1 MNQSDN
7 TSTPHRDR
15 FIKVCGNCNEENL
28 RQVSALTPMMMGFI
42 FSDKSPRCATGLDPE
57 IVKSLPEYIIP
68 VGVFL
73 NADEETIKTTAGKF
87 GISHLQLHGN
97 ESPELCDRLRKN
109 GLKIFKTIHVG
120 ESLPVEMIE
129 RYAGCVDMF
138 VFDTLTEKAGGS
150 GRKFD
155 WNLLENYNAEVPY
168 LIGGGVSPDDID
180 NIVAAMRPHMVGIDI
195 NSRFEISPGIKDI
208 RLLTHFILS
217 LRKFNEDEPSYIT
230 F

>member
-1 MNQSDN
+1 MTQSN
-7 TSTPHRDR
+7 KTSTPHRDR

-42 FSDKSPRCATGLDPE
+42 FTDKSPRCANDLDPE

-73 NADEETIKTTAGKF
+73 NADEETIRATAGKF
-87 GISHLQLHGN
+87 GIKHLQLHGN
-97 ESPELCDRLRKN
+97 ESPDLCKRLQDSGYKV
-109 GLKIFKTIHVG
+109 FKTIHVG
-120 ESLPVEMIE
+120 NSLPTGLIDE
-129 RYAGCVDMF
+129 YNGSVDMF

-150 GRKFD
+150 GLKFD
-155 WNLLENYNAEVPY
+155 WNLLENYNADAPY

-180 NIVAAMRPHMVGIDI
+180 NIVAAMRPHMAGIDI
-195 NSRFEISPGIKDI
+195 NSRFETSPGIKDI
-208 RLLTHFILS
+208 RVLTHFILS